1 MKCELCC
8 DNDCLDLP
16 SLTEIKGYSWE
27 IHHIM
32 GYVILESIIW
42 FDLIWL
48 DIPNLTENNI
58 HYRNESFYYT
68 ADLQSTS
75 TFPFISILFSRL
87 DASALENVIRG
98 MLKAWDHCSDSDSD
112 SDYYYWE
119 TSENRISLPRWKKKK
134 KIEIE

>member
-16 SLTEIKGYSWE
+16 SLTQIQGNGDYV
-27 IHHIM
+27 HRYM
-32 GYVILESIIW
+32 GYVILESMIW

-58 HYRNESFYYT
+58 HYGKGSLKYT

-87 DASALENVIRG
+87 DASALENVIRK
-98 MLKAWDHCSDSDSD
+98 MSRYL
-112 SDYYYWE
+112 
-119 TSENRISLPRWKKKK
+119 
-134 KIEIE
+134 